1 MDCFVGGVV
10 LARGT
15 TEPGLYN
22 ASRVGEGTEEFGTRL
37 LLAGQGGVRGAA
49 GVKVRVGDVVGVKAP
64 TWDIHVGGE
73 KWVVGVEWVVL

>member
-1 MDCFVGGVV
+1 
-10 LARGT
+10 
-15 TEPGLYN
+15 
-22 ASRVGEGTEEFGTRL
+22 
-37 LLAGQGGVRGAA
+37 VRGAA